1 MRRQRHPQIHPFTTY
16 RQGEPSGQP
25 LQTLDITTVH
35 LKYMDVCRA
44 DAWTG
49 IKFFQQKPD
58 GKADKIIIAH
68 AYDLSACQCAVCQA
82 EQSPAECC
90 LYGTLGL
97 VQCYIRYGA
106 FVECRTVFFTQ
117 RVSVCV
123 PCLFAFRQSAIQ
135 AEVNPLESK
144 SLFHILLSVMSKPYA
159 SAALF
164 QYAQPDTFVLYGG
177 HDRYR
182 QE

>member
-58 GKADKIIIAH
+58 GKADKSSSPMHTIVC
-68 AYDLSACQCAVCQA
+68 LSMCRLPSRAKPCGMLSVR
-82 EQSPAECC
+82 
-90 LYGTLGL
+90 YIGLGPVL
-97 VQCYIRYGA
+97 HPLRGVRRMPHGI
-106 FVECRTVFFTQ
+106 FTQ

>member
-1 MRRQRHPQIHPFTTY
+1 MTGTRKLLLRIRRIGEQAVETPAQMRRQRHPQIHPFTTY

-106 FVECRTVFFTQ
+106 FVECRTVF
-117 RVSVCV
+117 
-123 PCLFAFRQSAIQ
+123 
-135 AEVNPLESK
+135 
-144 SLFHILLSVMSKPYA
+144 LLSASAYA
-159 SAALF
+159 SLACSLSASR
-164 QYAQPDTFVLYGG
+164 
-177 HDRYR
+177 RYR
-182 QE
+182 QRSIPLNPRACSTYSFPL